1 MKRRGLIAAYVVLD
15 WLAGAASWTVLFVYR
30 KVMFEQADPSDFAHI
45 LGDGRYQLGLALV
58 PAFWLVLHAFAG
70 MYLRPMKRHRIL
82 ELGQVTLT
90 TLVGVLVLF
99 FALLLD
105 DAIVSYRQYYASLSV
120 LFCGHGSLCSCPRLH
135 VH

>member
-1 MKRRGLIAAYVVLD
+1 MKHRGLLAAYVVSD

-30 KVMFEQADPSDFAHI
+30 KVMFEQAEALDAALIAS
-45 LGDGRYQLGLALV
+45 DGRYQLGLALV
-58 PAFWLVLHAFAG
+58 PLFWLVLHALAG
-70 MYLRPMKRHRIL
+70 MYLKPMKRHRIL

-105 DAIVSYRQYYASLSV
+105 EA
-120 LFCGHGSLCSCPRLH
+120 
-135 VH
+135 